1 MSKKKDKDSLLD
13 DYEKLKNEIVRNKVN
28 DIYL

>member
-1 MSKKKDKDSLLD
+1 MSKKKDKGSLLD